1 MKASIKSSKLPGVP
15 NMTRP
20 TYRKPK
26 IDLTDCKPVIL
37 KSVYTPREDP
47 KPTARKKK
55 PQKPNVQKAVMP
67 KVKKSTGKSRW
78 WTDDRIKRL
87 IELHKQGLTYAD
99 IAESMGTTK
108 GAVTS
113 KISILI
119 SRGLIT
125 PRNND

>member
-1 MKASIKSSKLPGVP
+1 MSYASMKSSKLPGVP

-37 KSVYTPREDP
+37 KSVYTPREEP
-47 KPTARKKK
+47 KPTDREKK
-55 PQKPNVQKAVMP
+55 PHAQKAGKA
-67 KVKKSTGKSRW
+67 KVKKATGKSRW
-78 WTDDRIKRL
+78 WTEGRINRL
-87 IELHKQGLTYAD
+87 IKLHKQGLTYAD

-108 GAVTS
+108 CAVTS
-113 KISILI
+113 KISVLI